1 MLLEF
6 CTYASEGKKYIF
18 LQNAFFSGI
27 YAYAGF
33 AQLILQNQFKL
44 DFLQCLSIGI
54 GSCLHIENKN

>member
-1 MLLEF
+1 MKVKE
-6 CTYASEGKKYIF
+6 KKYIF